1 MVAPVLIRLPDVS
14 ALDGYT
20 QFGMAS
26 TLAHLQKSI
35 NLYAYPDNL
44 LHLGN
49 FYEVQGNLQKHN
61 HTTTKRLLLPIP
73 TTLLPK
79 RIPQLT

>member
-26 TLAHLQKSI
+26 KTMTRYVDL
-35 NLYAYPDNL
+35 DNGKL
-44 LHLGN
+44 S
-49 FYEVQGNLQKHN
+49 YEAELDD
-61 HTTTKRLLLPIP
+61 
-73 TTLLPK
+73 
-79 RIPQLT
+79 